1 MISNSNNTSGKTLI
15 AAGMMALCVVSA
27 CPVGVYARA
36 PQQKQ
41 SEQQLKTITGVIVDA
56 RTHEPL
62 IGATVMVKG
71 TAVGTASDIDG
82 NFSINVVPGSTL
94 LVSYTGYQS
103 LECKAS
109 DNMTISLTEST
120 SNLDEVVVVGY
131 GVQKKG
137 TLTGSVSSVKGSDL
151 KTSGVANVTNTFA
164 GQIPGVVANTR
175 SGEPGSDW
183 SNIYIR
189 GKGTLNDNSPLIIID
204 VVDNRD

>member
-94 LVSYTGYQS
+94 LIPAT
-103 LECKAS
+103 KAS
-109 DNMTISLTEST
+109 NARLLTT
-120 SNLDEVVVVGY
+120 
-131 GVQKKG
+131 
-137 TLTGSVSSVKGSDL
+137 
-151 KTSGVANVTNTFA
+151 
-164 GQIPGVVANTR
+164 
-175 SGEPGSDW
+175 
-183 SNIYIR
+183 
-189 GKGTLNDNSPLIIID
+189 
-204 VVDNRD
+204 